1 MQGPV
6 EGYVEKCLCIVSR
19 MACIRTFKRYLTTLY
34 STFRGNGFTPEL
46 PIESYL
52 AHLVQ
57 VPIPP
62 PGRIALSLV
71 LPGQSQ
77 LQVFAPTILDFPL
90 LDFPLHILFQSLDL
104 ENVLKLLMCVM
115 LEKKILLVS
124 KRLSLLSLAAEGI
137 CCILWP
143 FMWRMTYVPLLN
155 RDLFIYTE
163 APAPFI
169 MGAHSSMVSGKLDWV
184 TIVDLDRNAVQIADP
199 IPDFPAG
206 PKKRLIDTLIDHIH
220 PTLSELDNA
229 FPREDED
236 RENHEQHIRA
246 QFLIF
251 YGELFG
257 WFNHTAA
264 DQPTEEQAFI
274 ASRLPDE
281 SDFYNQMFATETWT
295 SFSEDRRRDREDLFH
310 QFLHQF
316 YPISRSRTRPLHIS
330 LPAEIASS
338 ATTSNGPVTHSH
350 GRARSVNETN
360 RSRPDNSVLTGSGRN
375 RKDENGSVPI
385 ARSRTPDNA
394 AERINPPSE
403 SEREAAEEKCFIEQ
417 LEFLLK
423 HFSKPDSVFAT
434 SAPKPVTISEVKPS
448 KEGSPAVS
456 RSEQPDRDQSSRE
469 RAAFLAAPV
478 IAVKRPNAGTQA
490 SELPLFPKLRED
502 IFSQAFDVRCLQDM
516 ISRLSPLVEE
526 SPEIIQYYCLRAA
539 LYAETQ
545 QYVLAVKDYER
556 IWSLMYGFNRFIAAN
571 EEIMLDLLK
580 RLPSDELAHPDGLG
594 EYPKGLIEQ
603 YLLPHSPRQKSSTVE
618 DSLDLPS
625 SPRSAVPSKPASLV
639 TIVSPAPSLYS
650 LEDGKQ
656 WELEIDI
663 GKMLDNLPQD
673 KVLTQ
678 QQFEEFVLF
687 VDISTD
693 WADSEKLWESVA
705 RSGMNRVHTQKLSR
719 LIKQVQAHY
728 AASQSTTWT
737 NVFQHGEVV
746 LRTSNTSVT
755 NTIGQRGHV
764 ILTNHR
770 ILFAVKKLEAITE
783 YCKLEDITGVERFN
797 YKILIPPGLPCIKI
811 STKKQETETF
821 CFLSWVER
829 DIWMSYLNEL
839 KGAYDISIFLD
850 SPIIIPLAA
859 HRIVLTESLSKL
871 KRKHTR
877 TLFRFIEMSN
887 LRQHRIRQR
896 LLERGVLNMKYECEN
911 SRPRHACKIV
921 ESLFESLTRQFYEN
935 LCEDGREVRLNPFV
949 NSSEFKNFERASAE
963 LQTADLTRLD
973 EDERMAFFINVFN
986 ILTMHGCVIGGI
998 PAQAVEWRY
1007 FCRAAYYNIGGY
1019 DYSLDA
1025 IYHGVLRGNQA
1036 TPFTAHLPFGTG
1048 DPRLPFVIQQLRPQV
1063 HFTLA
1068 HHFRSSPFLRFY
1080 RAFAEEGGPNLTQ
1093 ALLIATQEYLAATVN
1108 VHVKESEVVLSELLR
1123 WYRCDFKFDDESE
1136 FVEQCVLRYLSGSKH
1151 KALQQVL
1158 HDNDFTVSY
1167 EFSWDPEPQPFRQL

>member
-1 MQGPV
+1 MDQPQKHRFRLVEFFIVLGVSDVTELQDGATLKGDALDTVPPPTPPDETLLRDIALFCFPHGVNVHDKILPPRYHTFALTDAVGAHLYGCCLTFDESFRLLVQAQGKEKEMQGPV

-478 IAVKRPNAGTQA
+478 IAVKRPGGVADCTRGSN
-490 SELPLFPKLRED
+490 K
-502 IFSQAFDVRCLQDM
+502 
-516 ISRLSPLVEE
+516 
-526 SPEIIQYYCLRAA
+526 
-539 LYAETQ
+539 
-545 QYVLAVKDYER
+545 
-556 IWSLMYGFNRFIAAN
+556 
-571 EEIMLDLLK
+571 
-580 RLPSDELAHPDGLG
+580 
-594 EYPKGLIEQ
+594 
-603 YLLPHSPRQKSSTVE
+603 HS
-618 DSLDLPS
+618 
-625 SPRSAVPSKPASLV
+625 
-639 TIVSPAPSLYS
+639 
-650 LEDGKQ
+650 
-656 WELEIDI
+656 
-663 GKMLDNLPQD
+663 
-673 KVLTQ
+673 
-678 QQFEEFVLF
+678 
-687 VDISTD
+687 
-693 WADSEKLWESVA
+693 
-705 RSGMNRVHTQKLSR
+705 
-719 LIKQVQAHY
+719 
-728 AASQSTTWT
+728 
-737 NVFQHGEVV
+737 
-746 LRTSNTSVT
+746 
-755 NTIGQRGHV
+755 
-764 ILTNHR
+764 
-770 ILFAVKKLEAITE
+770 
-783 YCKLEDITGVERFN
+783 
-797 YKILIPPGLPCIKI
+797 
-811 STKKQETETF
+811 
-821 CFLSWVER
+821 
-829 DIWMSYLNEL
+829 
-839 KGAYDISIFLD
+839 
-850 SPIIIPLAA
+850 
-859 HRIVLTESLSKL
+859 
-871 KRKHTR
+871 
-877 TLFRFIEMSN
+877 
-887 LRQHRIRQR
+887 
-896 LLERGVLNMKYECEN
+896 
-911 SRPRHACKIV
+911 
-921 ESLFESLTRQFYEN
+921 
-935 LCEDGREVRLNPFV
+935 
-949 NSSEFKNFERASAE
+949 
-963 LQTADLTRLD
+963 
-973 EDERMAFFINVFN
+973 
-986 ILTMHGCVIGGI
+986 
-998 PAQAVEWRY
+998 
-1007 FCRAAYYNIGGY
+1007 
-1019 DYSLDA
+1019 
-1025 IYHGVLRGNQA
+1025 
-1036 TPFTAHLPFGTG
+1036 
-1048 DPRLPFVIQQLRPQV
+1048 
-1063 HFTLA
+1063 
-1068 HHFRSSPFLRFY
+1068 
-1080 RAFAEEGGPNLTQ
+1080 
-1093 ALLIATQEYLAATVN
+1093 TQEI
-1108 VHVKESEVVLSELLR
+1108 LS
-1123 WYRCDFKFDDESE
+1123 C
-1136 FVEQCVLRYLSGSKH
+1136 
-1151 KALQQVL
+1151 
-1158 HDNDFTVSY
+1158 
-1167 EFSWDPEPQPFRQL
+1167 